1 MAHNTR
7 AAHMFNLN
15 TDGSK
20 LTYLTSGTQPGKIKF
35 IDADATNAAKDGNK
49 IVKSAAQIASTVG
62 GAVNRAGSVTGIV
75 IPLKGA
81 TILKDI
87 EAGWG
92 TDKWDPNTSNVLG
105 DPGERNYQMTSGDFF
120 YPDGTEKHGGAQKLV
135 LGVLDA
141 AYVAYNSGV
150 SQGKGLSSMTVTR
163 GDLTLNSSTVTGISG
178 IVNTYSRNY
187 SVNFQ
192 YKQSGMI
199 ESPATSTTAYPEVFN
214 DLATEDGDGPF

>member
-1 MAHNTR
+1 MASLN
-7 AAHMFNLN
+7 HMFNIN

-20 LTYLTSGTQPGKIKF
+20 LTYLTSGTKPGKIKF
-35 IDADATNAAKDGNK
+35 VDIAGASSAH
-49 IVKSAAQIASTVG
+49 IKSAAQIAAG
-62 GAVNRAGSVTGIV
+62 GKGGNITGIV
-75 IPLKGA
+75 IPLGGANTAIEKDTAHGWGGA
-81 TILKDI
+81 T
-87 EAGWG
+87 
-92 TDKWDPNTSNVLG
+92 WDPNTANIIG
-105 DPGERNYQMTSGDFF
+105 DPGERNYQLTSGDFF
-120 YPDGTEKHGGAQKLV
+120 TSKGVEKHGGAQKLV

-150 SQGKGLSSMTVTR
+150 AQGSGLSSMTVTR

-199 ESPATSTTAYPEVFN
+199 ELPDGVAALPDVAN
-214 DLATEDGDGPF
+214 DMVAQEGDGPF

>member
-1 MAHNTR
+1 MPNHAST
-7 AAHMFNLN
+7 AHMFNLN

-20 LTYLTSGTQPGKIKF
+20 LTYLTSGTKPGKIKF
-35 IDADATNAAKDGNK
+35 IDKDAVLATDGDK
-49 IVKSAAQIASTVG
+49 VVKSAAQIAAAGKG
-62 GAVNRAGSVTGIV
+62 GNITGIV
-75 IPLKGA
+75 FPIGGTNMA
-81 TILKDI
+81 IEKDI
-87 EAGWG
+87 VHGWG
-92 TDKWDPNTSNVLG
+92 TDKWDPNTQNVIG
-105 DPGERNYQMTSGDFF
+105 DPGERNYQLTSGDFF
-120 YPDGTEKHGGAQKLV
+120 YSNGVEKHGGAQKLV

-178 IVNTYSRNY
+178 VVNTYSRNY

-199 ESPATSTTAYPEVFN
+199 ENPATSTTAYPEVFN
-214 DLATEDGDGPF
+214 DLTDEDGDGPF